1 VGLYLQ
7 GIVGIRPMLDLNGY
21 FIVVMNREP
30 NLYVIDPFVG
40 MAGRTNL
47 LTTVRLREPATDWT
61 KSADE
66 KRLYVTLNKAGKVA
80 VVDTETF
87 KLLREIDAGEGAVRP
102 ALQPDGQLLW
112 VGNDAPDGKE
122 GGVTVIDTGTLGK
135 VGSIPTGAGHH
146 ELAFSADSRF
156 AYATNRGS
164 GTVSVIDVR
173 ERRKIRDVPA
183 GPQPISLAY
192 SAAARALY
200 VADGQ
205 AGTVTVVD
213 GTSHEATATIQA
225 KPGLGPMRFTR
236 NGRWGLILNS
246 RENAVHMVDTSS
258 NRLAHSV
265 AVGEIP
271 YQIALTRGSPTSAA
285 SGRSG
290 SS

>member
-1 VGLYLQ
+1 
-7 GIVGIRPMLDLNGY
+7 
-21 FIVVMNREP
+21 
-30 NLYVIDPFVG
+30 VIDPFIG

-47 LTTVRLREPATDWT
+47 LTTVRLRESATDWT

-87 KLLREIDAGEGAVRP
+87 KLLREVDAGEGPVRT

-112 VGNDAPDGKE
+112 VGNDAP
-122 GGVTVIDTGTLGK
+122 
-135 VGSIPTGAGHH
+135 
-146 ELAFSADSRF
+146 
-156 AYATNRGS
+156 
-164 GTVSVIDVR
+164 
-173 ERRKIRDVPA
+173 
-183 GPQPISLAY
+183 
-192 SAAARALY
+192 
-200 VADGQ
+200 DGQ